1 MSVIYCS
8 QCGFKHNYNL
18 AKPNFCTQCGGPLG
32 AVSPSNKKLPAV
44 KKKVKEEEYDDDDDD
59 EEYDD
64 DDDEDS
70 TNASYVPDIG
80 KLAVAVE
87 HTEGYNTFNLGSIFG
102 QPSESSLPRRRRN
115 MTLDNFKNTKK

>member
-44 KKKVKEEEYDDDDDD
+44 KNKVKEDEYDDD
-59 EEYDD
+59 EEYDDD

-102 QPSESSLPRRRRN
+102 QPSESSSPRRRRN

>member
-44 KKKVKEEEYDDDDDD
+44 KNKVKEDEYDDD
-59 EEYDD
+59 EEYDDD

-102 QPSESSLPRRRRN
+102 QPSESSSPKRRRN

>member
-1 MSVIYCS
+1 
-8 QCGFKHNYNL
+8 
-18 AKPNFCTQCGGPLG
+18 LG
-32 AVSPSNKKLPAV
+32 AVSPSNKKLPAA
-44 KKKVKEEEYDDDDDD
+44 KNKVKEDEYDDD
-59 EEYDD
+59 EEDD

-102 QPSESSLPRRRRN
+102 QPSESSSPRRRRN

>member
-8 QCGFKHNYNL
+8 QCGFKHGYNL
-18 AKPNFCTQCGGPLG
+18 AKPNFCTQCGTSLG
-32 AVSPSNKKLPAV
+32 AVMSSNNKKLPAV
-44 KKKVKEEEYDDDDDD
+44 KNKVKEDDYDDDD

-70 TNASYVPDIG
+70 TNASFVPDIN
-80 KLAVAVE
+80 KLAVAIE
-87 HTEGYNTFNLGSIFG
+87 QTEGYNTFNLGSIFG
-102 QPSESSLPRRRRN
+102 QPSEFSTPRRRRN

>member
-32 AVSPSNKKLPAV
+32 AVSPYNKKLPAA
-44 KKKVKEEEYDDDDDD
+44 KNKVKEDEYDDD
-59 EEYDD
+59 EEYDDD

-102 QPSESSLPRRRRN
+102 QPSESSSPRRRRN